1 MTPVIAELPS
11 KGKPKMVWGVDR
23 VVAVV
28 AAVAKVALAAVAAV
42 LAVKAVVAKVAEI
55 AVEAE
60 LAVTAVKAVVA
71 DAAVTAV
78 NAAVA
83 VLAFP
88 VNSPTKFVA
97 PIISKPDMLVYVPPK
112 MASVDPKVISLWAN
126 WPFVILA
133 VAERLA
139 VVKPV
144 AWMVFPVREIPEP
157 AVKVG

>member
-1 MTPVIAELPS
+1 M
-11 KGKPKMVWGVDR
+11 
-23 VVAVV
+23 VAVF
-28 AAVAKVALAAVAAV
+28 AAVAKVALAAVEAE

-55 AVEAE
+55 AVDAE
-60 LAVTAVKAVVA
+60 LAVTAVK
-71 DAAVTAV
+71 
-78 NAAVA
+78 AAVA

-97 PIISKPDMLVYVPPK
+97 LIISKPDMLVYVPPK
-112 MASVDPKVISLWAN
+112 MASVDPKVISLLAN

-144 AWMVFPVREIPEP
+144 AWIVFSVSEIPDP
-157 AVKVG
+157 AVIGT